1 MLGKLAS
8 LSLLGLLPVA
18 IAAPLAVSEVS
29 FLFVY
34 EMREEISI
42 YGSLI
47 ALYESGD
54 MLLFSIILVLSVVG
68 PYLRLLLMAFA
79 AFARSSLALRMK
91 PALDLVGRF
100 SLIDVIIISLLVI
113 SFRVPEFKLQWGFYF
128 VLCLWVLDM
137 LASFSIWR
145 RLRRE
150 ERRAAMRETKGLTL
164 GTDPIAPVDADA
176 ERGAD
181 AAGPARSGDARQ
193 GGAGEERRAVSPP
206 SGAGAFGPGSAPRR
220 AASARP
226 DPSSARG

>member
-1 MLGKLAS
+1 MLSSRRFRPQDTARKAGMLGKLAV
-8 LSLLGLLPVA
+8 LSLLALLPVA

-29 FLFVY
+29 ILIFY
-34 EMREEISI
+34 NNREEISI

-54 MLLFSIILVLSVVG
+54 MLLFGIILVLSVVG
-68 PYLRLLLMAFA
+68 PYVRLLLMTFA
-79 AFARSSLALRMK
+79 AFARSSLALRLK

-113 SFRVPEFKLQWGFYF
+113 SFRVPAFTLQWGFYF
-128 VLCLWVLDM
+128 VLGLWVLDM

-150 ERRAAMRETKGLTL
+150 ERLAAAAELAALKAEAAQAAALSPP
-164 GTDPIAPVDADA
+164 DPNAGGAFAPA
-176 ERGAD
+176 
-181 AAGPARSGDARQ
+181 PAR
-193 GGAGEERRAVSPP
+193 RR
-206 SGAGAFGPGSAPRR
+206 G
-220 AASARP
+220 ASARP